1 MPIDGTRLVRSG
13 MSLGGIVAFGLAGA
27 AGPQL
32 PVERRLDGPA
42 TRLSHDFVSI
52 TSVREL
58 RDGRVLVTDPRGDLF
73 AVADFARDTV
83 ERIGRK
89 GRGPGEYDWPG
100 PLWRL
105 GGDSTV
111 MTIASSRRWLLVV
124 GARIVSTLP
133 SDAPGVS
140 LGLFPLGA
148 DSLGRVLMSVESRPQ
163 HGVHETGARDSTALV
178 LLHRRTGTA
187 DTIARRRKTGAR
199 VEAELD
205 AAGRVKR
212 ISSKHHSPLEV
223 EEAAL
228 LFLDGWVAVVRR
240 EPYRVDWRTPA
251 GSWRVG
257 AAIPIPKIRVD
268 RREREAA
275 VRFFAEQ
282 GGTPPPSPDTFDRWP
297 EFLPA
302 VAPFR
307 SYPVVPTTEGMIA
320 IRRTRSARAPDPR
333 YDIVDRTGRVVQRL
347 VLDPGEAIVAF
358 GRGMVYL
365 VRTDAEGAQYLI
377 RKVWNAVVR

>member
-13 MSLGGIVAFGLAGA
+13 MSLGVIFAFALAGA
-27 AGPQL
+27 ARPQL

-42 TRLSHDFVSI
+42 SQLSHDFVSI

-58 RDGRVLVTDPRGDLF
+58 VDGRVLVTDPRGDLF

-83 ERIGRK
+83 DRVGRK
-89 GRGPGEYDWPG
+89 GRGPGEYDWPA
-100 PLWRL
+100 PVWRL

-111 MTIASSRRWLLVV
+111 MAIASSRRWLLLV
-124 GARIVSTLP
+124 GTRVVSTLP
-133 SDAPGVS
+133 SDTPAVS

-148 DSLGRVLMSVESRPQ
+148 DSLGHVLVSVESRPQ
-163 HGVHETGARDSTALV
+163 HGVRDMGARDSTALV
-178 LLHRRTGTA
+178 LLHRRTGAA
-187 DTIARRRKTGAR
+187 DTIGRRRRTGAR
-199 VEAELD
+199 VEAKLD
-205 AAGRVKR
+205 AAGRVVR
-212 ISSKHHSPLEV
+212 ISSKIHSPLEV
-223 EEAAL
+223 EEPAL

-240 EPYRVDWRTPA
+240 DPYRVDWRTPS

-257 AAIPIPKIRVD
+257 EALPVPRIRVD

-282 GGTPPPSPDTFDRWP
+282 GGATPPSPDAFDRCP

-302 VAPFR
+302 VAPYR
-307 SYPVVPTTEGMIA
+307 SYPVVSTTDGMIA
-320 IRRTRSARAPDPR
+320 IRRARSARAPEPR
-333 YDIVDRTGRVVQRL
+333 YDIVDRRGRVVQRL

-358 GRGMVYL
+358 GRGTVYL
-365 VRTDAEGAQYLI
+365 VRTDEDGAQYLV
-377 RKVWNAVVR
+377 RRAWNAVAR